1 MKIEPICVE
10 AELGAAIDSLLT
22 GTFKRSKNPLKAV
35 KKYHKALKYIERVQ
49 KVTSKKKVRKR
60 KP

>member
-1 MKIEPICVE
+1 MNIEPICVE

-49 KVTSKKKVRKR
+49 KAISKKKVRKR

>member
-10 AELGAAIDSLLT
+10 DELGAAIDSLLT

-49 KVTSKKKVRKR
+49 KATSKKKVRKR

>member
-1 MKIEPICVE
+1 MNTEPICVE
-10 AELGAAIDSLLT
+10 AELGAAIDCLLT
-22 GTFKRSKNPLKAV
+22 GTFKRIKNPLKDV

-49 KVTSKKKVRKR
+49 KATSKKKVRNH

>member
-49 KVTSKKKVRKR
+49 KATSKKKVRKR